1 MSASEKLAAL
11 QQAVLTP
18 PGEDDDYAEIVL
30 EHERGSSGFNAAGA
44 EAAKTVLNALLA
56 LVALVDGAA
65 SQYPCCH
72 ECAIGANELPSTTQG
87 RALLGYLVYSPLIE
101 DITHAE
107 LALVIEH
114 IRRIEY
120 GR

>member
-1 MSASEKLAAL
+1 MTT
-11 QQAVLTP
+11 QQAFAEFTDGGWNIPDFAP
-18 PGEDDDYAEIVL
+18 PADHFHGDGQTYDARVE
-30 EHERGSSGFNAAGA
+30 GA
-44 EAAKTVLNALLA
+44 DT
-56 LVALVDGAA
+56 
-65 SQYPCCH
+65 QYPFCH
-72 ECAIGANELPSTTQG
+72 ECAIGANELPSTTRG

>member
-44 EAAKTVLNALLA
+44 EAAKTVLNALPE
-56 LVALVDGAA
+56 LVALMAAVEAVQENAFVMVEHRMGDGVPVAGVPMTEMDTLLAA
-65 SQYPCCH
+65 
-72 ECAIGANELPSTTQG
+72 
-87 RALLGYLVYSPLIE
+87 
-101 DITHAE
+101 
-107 LALVIEH
+107 LASLEAVL
-114 IRRIEY
+114 
-120 GR
+120 